1 MNPVRFILTI
11 VLLSVITSVNAQK
24 TIIQGCNQTYKGQ
37 EIKVFSCTDY
47 ISGTKTLVG
56 SGLVD
61 SLGYFKIDIDIKT
74 TCRLTL
80 DLGRICGVLYADTS
94 MTYNIVLPDF
104 RPKTKGDILNPYFQ
118 PDEILV
124 GIKNPDRY
132 NINMYVDMFDYT
144 YEEYL
149 AQNYYMISAS
159 DRNYQ
164 KQFGKPVQTA
174 VDSII
179 NKIEQSFDTIPNEF
193 FRTYREYKYAWL
205 KFVSYMRDWRY
216 MSREYFNDQ
225 PIAYENPAYMDL
237 FNQMFTN
244 FLKFYMNTREGE
256 RIYSDIALAKSPV
269 KAKQTLANSLAI
281 TNDTLQEMVL
291 LKGIHDALYDCYFTT
306 SSLLIA
312 LDSIKSTSKIQ
323 QHKQI
328 AQNIEKKNN
337 AVKVGTMAPEFC
349 LADTAGVFRS
359 VDEYKGKYV
368 YLNFVSID
376 NYTCVQDL
384 EQLKL
389 LNEKTKGVMDV
400 VSISID
406 DDFDSV
412 KKLFKRNGY
421 NWTLLDVKGDKSV
434 VDRYKVKVY
443 PSYFLIDTDGTLCM
457 SPAISPSED
466 FESRF
471 KQIFQKRQH

>member
-1 MNPVRFILTI
+1 MKTLKLLIAI
-11 VLLSVITSVNAQK
+11 VLLGAATICNAQK
-24 TIIQGCNQTYKGQ
+24 TILFGTNPTYKNQ
-37 EIKVFSCTDY
+37 KIDVYSCTDY
-47 ISGTKTLVG
+47 ISDVNKLVG
-56 SGLVD
+56 SAVAD
-61 SLGYFKIDIDIKT
+61 SLGNFRIEVNIDK

-80 DLGRICGVLYADTS
+80 DLGRLRGILYADTS
-94 MTYNIVLPDF
+94 MTYNIVLPDYS
-104 RPKTKGDILNPYFQ
+104 PKNKGDLLNPYFT
-118 PDEILV
+118 PEEFLI

-132 NINMYVDMFDYT
+132 NINMYVDMFDYY
-144 YEEYL
+144 YEDCIE
-149 AQNYYMISAS
+149 NYYYTLFRSR
-159 DRNYQ
+159 D
-164 KQFGKPVQTA
+164 KVA

-179 NKIEQSFDTIPNEF
+179 MQLEQSFDTIPNEF
-193 FRTYREYKYAWL
+193 FKTYREYKYAWL

-216 MSREYFNDQ
+216 MSREYFDGHEV
-225 PIAYENPAYMDL
+225 AYENPAYMDL

-256 RIYSDIALAKSPV
+256 RIYSDIALSKSPK
-269 KAKQTLANSLAI
+269 KAKQTLSNSLAI

-312 LDSIKSTSKIQ
+312 LDSIKATTKIQ

-328 AQNIEKKNN
+328 AQNIELKNQV
-337 AVKVGTMAPEFC
+337 ARVGTMAPEFC

-368 YLNFVSID
+368 YLNFVTID
-376 NYTCVQDL
+376 SYACVQDL

-400 VSISID
+400 ISISID
-406 DDFDSV
+406 EDFDSV
-412 KKLFKRNGY
+412 KKFFKRNGY
-421 NWTLLDVKGDKSV
+421 NWTLLDTKGDMSV
-434 VDRYKVKVY
+434 VESYKVKVY
-443 PSYFLIDTDGTLCM
+443 PSYFLIDVDGTLCM
-457 SPAISPSED
+457 SPATSPSEG

-471 KQIFQKRQH
+471 KQLFQSRHH

>member
-1 MNPVRFILTI
+1 MRVKLIVAIALFCIPFIAD
-11 VLLSVITSVNAQK
+11 AQK
-24 TIIQGCNQTYKGQ
+24 TVLFGTNPTYRGQTINVY
-37 EIKVFSCTDY
+37 SCSDY
-47 ISGTKTLVG
+47 ISGTKKLVG
-56 SGLVD
+56 SAEAD
-61 SLGYFKIDIDIKT
+61 SAGNFRIEIDIDR

-80 DLGRICGVLYADTS
+80 DLGRMSGILYADTS

-104 RPKTKGDILNPYFQ
+104 RPKTKGDILNPYFE
-118 PDEILV
+118 PDEFLV

-132 NINMYVDMFDYT
+132 NINMYVDMFDYY
-144 YEEYL
+144 YEEL
-149 AQNYYMISAS
+149 LERNYYTLF
-159 DRNYQ
+159 
-164 KQFGKPVQTA
+164 KKPVPAA

-179 NKIEQSFDTIPNEF
+179 GEIEHSFDTIPNEF

-216 MSREYFNDQ
+216 MSREYFDGHQ
-225 PIAYENPAYMDL
+225 VAYENPAYMDL

-269 KAKQTLANSLAI
+269 KAKQTLSNSLAI

-306 SSLLIA
+306 NSLLIA

-323 QHKQI
+323 QHRQI
-328 AQNIEKKNN
+328 AQNIEQKNQI
-337 AVKVGTMAPEFC
+337 ARVGTMAPEFC

-400 VSISID
+400 VSIAID

-412 KKLFKRNGY
+412 KKMFKRNGY

-471 KQIFQKRQH
+471 KQIFQSRQH

>member
-1 MNPVRFILTI
+1 MMRFKLFFAIVFFCIPAFAGAQTTVLFGTNPTYRGQTI
-11 VLLSVITSVNAQK
+11 NV
-24 TIIQGCNQTYKGQ
+24 Y
-37 EIKVFSCTDY
+37 SCSDY
-47 ISGTKTLVG
+47 ISGTKKQVG
-56 SGLVD
+56 SGAVD
-61 SLGYFKIDIDIKT
+61 SLGNFRIDIDIKA

-80 DLGRICGVLYADTS
+80 DLGRLSGIMYADTA

-104 RPKTKGDILNPYFQ
+104 QPKTKGDILNPYFE
-118 PDEILV
+118 PEEFLV

-132 NINMYVDMFDYT
+132 NINMYIDMFDYT
-144 YEEYL
+144 YEECL
-149 AQNYYMISAS
+149 ERNYYMLSS
-159 DRNYQ
+159 ERNYQ
-164 KQFGKPVQTA
+164 KVYGKPVQVA

-179 NKIEQSFDTIPNEF
+179 NEIEQSFDTIPNEF

-216 MSREYFNDQ
+216 MSREYFDGHEV
-225 PIAYENPAYMDL
+225 AYDNPAYMDL

-256 RIYSDIALAKSPV
+256 RIYSDIALAKSPM

-281 TNDTLQEMVL
+281 TNDTLQELVL
-291 LKGIHDALYDCYFTT
+291 LKGIHDALYDFYFTT

-328 AQNIEKKNN
+328 AQNIEIKNK
-337 AVKVGTMAPEFC
+337 AVRAGTMAPEFC
-349 LADTAGVFRS
+349 LADTAGVYRS
-359 VDEYKGKYV
+359 VDEYRGKYV

-389 LNEKTKGVMDV
+389 LNEKTKAVMDV

-406 DDFDSV
+406 EDFDSV

-457 SPAISPSED
+457 SPALSPSEN
-466 FESRF
+466 FEARF
-471 KQIFQKRQH
+471 KQIFQRRQH

>member
-1 MNPVRFILTI
+1 MRVKLIVAIALFCIPFIAD
-11 VLLSVITSVNAQK
+11 AQK
-24 TIIQGCNQTYKGQ
+24 TVLFGTNPTYRGQTINVY
-37 EIKVFSCTDY
+37 SCSDY
-47 ISGTKTLVG
+47 ISGTKKLVG
-56 SGLVD
+56 SAEAD
-61 SLGYFKIDIDIKT
+61 STGNFRIEIDIDR

-80 DLGRICGVLYADTS
+80 DLGRMSGILYADTS

-104 RPKTKGDILNPYFQ
+104 RPKTKGDILNPYFE
-118 PDEILV
+118 PDEFLV

-132 NINMYVDMFDYT
+132 NINMYVDMFDYY
-144 YEEYL
+144 YEEQL
-149 AQNYYMISAS
+149 ERNYYTLF
-159 DRNYQ
+159 
-164 KQFGKPVQTA
+164 KKPVPAA

-179 NKIEQSFDTIPNEF
+179 GEIEQSFDTIPNEF

-216 MSREYFNDQ
+216 MSREYFDGHQ
-225 PIAYENPAYMDL
+225 VAYENPAYMDL

-269 KAKQTLANSLAI
+269 KAKQTLSNSLAI

-306 SSLLIA
+306 NSLLIA

-323 QHKQI
+323 QHRQI
-328 AQNIEKKNN
+328 AQNIEQKNQI
-337 AVKVGTMAPEFC
+337 ARVGTMAPEFC

-400 VSISID
+400 VSIAID

-412 KKLFKRNGY
+412 KKMFKRNGY

-471 KQIFQKRQH
+471 KQIFQSRQH

>member
-1 MNPVRFILTI
+1 MKSIKSLLVIAIMCVATI
-11 VLLSVITSVNAQK
+11 ANAQK
-24 TIIQGCNQTYKGQ
+24 TILFGTNPTYKNQ
-37 EIKVFSCTDY
+37 KIDVYSCTDY
-47 ISGTKTLVG
+47 ITDANKLVG
-56 SGLVD
+56 TAVAD
-61 SLGYFKIDIDIKT
+61 SLGNFRIEVDIDK

-80 DLGRICGVLYADTS
+80 DLGRMRGILYADTA

-104 RPKTKGDILNPYFQ
+104 KPKTKGDILNPYFM
-118 PDEILV
+118 PDEFLV

-132 NINMYVDMFDYT
+132 NVNMYVDMFDY
-144 YEEYL
+144 YYQEQLER
-149 AQNYYMISAS
+149 NYYTLF
-159 DRNYQ
+159 R
-164 KQFGKPVQTA
+164 KPVQA
-174 VDSII
+174 KVDSII
-179 NKIEQSFDTIPNEF
+179 SHMEQSFDTIPNEF

-216 MSREYFNDQ
+216 MSREYFDGHSV
-225 PIAYENPAYMDL
+225 AYENPAYMDL

-256 RIYSDIALAKSPV
+256 RIYSDINLAKSPV
-269 KAKQTLANSLAI
+269 KAKQTLSNSLAI

-312 LDSIKSTSKIQ
+312 LDSIKTTTKIQ

-328 AQNIEKKNN
+328 AQDIELKNQV
-337 AVKVGTMAPEFC
+337 ARVGTMAPEFC

-368 YLNFVSID
+368 YLNFVTLDS
-376 NYTCVQDL
+376 YACVQDL

-389 LNEKTKGVMDV
+389 LNEKTKAVMDV

-406 DDFDSV
+406 EDFDSV
-412 KKLFKRNGY
+412 KKFFKRNGY
-421 NWTLLDVKGDKSV
+421 DWTLLDTRGDMSV
-434 VDRYKVKVY
+434 VESYKVKVY
-443 PSYFLIDTDGTLCM
+443 PSYFLIDLDGTLCM
-457 SPAISPSED
+457 SPATSPSEG

-471 KQIFQKRQH
+471 KQLFQSRHH

>member
-1 MNPVRFILTI
+1 MRVKLIVAIALFCIPFIAD
-11 VLLSVITSVNAQK
+11 AQK
-24 TIIQGCNQTYKGQ
+24 TVLFGTNPTYRGQTINVY
-37 EIKVFSCTDY
+37 SCSDY
-47 ISGTKTLVG
+47 ISGTKKLVG
-56 SGLVD
+56 SAEAD
-61 SLGYFKIDIDIKT
+61 SAGNFRIEIDIDR

-80 DLGRICGVLYADTS
+80 DLGRMSGILYADTS

-104 RPKTKGDILNPYFQ
+104 RPKTKGDILNPYFE
-118 PDEILV
+118 PDEFLV

-132 NINMYVDMFDYT
+132 NINMYVDMFDYY
-144 YEEYL
+144 YEEL
-149 AQNYYMISAS
+149 LERNYYTLF
-159 DRNYQ
+159 
-164 KQFGKPVQTA
+164 KKPVPAA

-179 NKIEQSFDTIPNEF
+179 GEIEHSFDTIPNEF

-216 MSREYFNDQ
+216 MSREYFDGHQ
-225 PIAYENPAYMDL
+225 VAYENPAYMDL

-269 KAKQTLANSLAI
+269 KAKQTLSNSLAI

-306 SSLLIA
+306 NSLLIA

-323 QHKQI
+323 QHRQI
-328 AQNIEKKNN
+328 AQNIEQKNQI
-337 AVKVGTMAPEFC
+337 ARVGTMAPEFC

-400 VSISID
+400 VSIAID

-412 KKLFKRNGY
+412 KKMFKRNGS

-471 KQIFQKRQH
+471 KQIFQSRQH